1 MPPRTPRFPRPLALP
16 TFRLSG
22 HMAKADTKPTKR
34 PKRTDPERFER
45 FIAAARK
52 RGIDES
58 LEHFAA
64 KFFQERA
71 AKAVDQAMSRAV
83 RFCTEAFDG
92 HGHDGMRHHAAR
104 QRVNRARAP
113 RRTQVYVERRPQPSS
128 AGGGLPPFNWPAA

>member
-64 KFFQERA
+64 KFFQGRA
-71 AKAVDQAMSRAV
+71 AKAVD
-83 RFCTEAFDG
+83 
-92 HGHDGMRHHAAR
+92 
-104 QRVNRARAP
+104 
-113 RRTQVYVERRPQPSS
+113 RRPD
-128 AGGGLPPFNWPAA
+128 